1 MVFFSHNVKVCRAF
15 KSISYRIVYAR
26 NGLGVAAILRILACR
41 LAHAIVPAS
50 EGTCRT
56 CPASLP
62 CRQKT
67 MLQKLPKIVLAL
79 MVVMILFSPF
89 MQLDSLDK
97 FPVATGDIEFEIIAV
112 LFEIGMFFVFTGI
125 LSLFP
130 GLLRSG
136 FLLPSLTFS
145 RVNYDAVIPDA
156 ELFSF
161 TPPLRI

>member
-1 MVFFSHNVKVCRAF
+1 MLQ
-15 KSISYRIVYAR
+15 
-26 NGLGVAAILRILACR
+26 NGLGIFAILRILACR
-41 LAHAIVPAS
+41 LAHAIVHSKRREPAGLS
-50 EGTCRT
+50 GI
-56 CPASLP
+56 P
-62 CRQKT
+62 CRVDKKT

>member
-1 MVFFSHNVKVCRAF
+1 
-15 KSISYRIVYAR
+15 
-26 NGLGVAAILRILACR
+26 
-41 LAHAIVPAS
+41 
-50 EGTCRT
+50 
-56 CPASLP
+56 
-62 CRQKT
+62 
-67 MLQKLPKIVLAL
+67 MLQKLPKIVLVL

-112 LFEIGMFFVFTGI
+112 LFEIGMFFVFAGI
-125 LSLFP
+125 ISLFP
-130 GLLRSG
+130 GLLRAG

-145 RVNYDAVIPDA
+145 RANHDAVVPDT